1 MNCEYTVSELFLLP
15 EITEI
20 FVNPMIQLNFIEGT
34 VAPTLFR
41 HLLPFSGLHEN
52 HAGLNQ
58 LS

>member
-1 MNCEYTVSELFLLP
+1 MNYEYTVSELFQLP

-20 FVNPMIQLNFIEGT
+20 FVNPMIHLNFIKGI

-41 HLLPFSGLHEN
+41 HLLPFSGFHEN